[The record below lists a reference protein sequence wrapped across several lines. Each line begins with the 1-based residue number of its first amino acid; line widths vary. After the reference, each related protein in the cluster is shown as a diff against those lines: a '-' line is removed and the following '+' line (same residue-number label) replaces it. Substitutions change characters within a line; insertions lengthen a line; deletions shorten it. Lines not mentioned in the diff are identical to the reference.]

1 MVRSPEELYK
11 ERLRRVQDAVRLN
24 VPDRVPFLG
33 AFAAVSFKY
42 TGITAAEAYFDTEKW
57 CSAVKKTV
65 LDFEP
70 DMYRATITAGVAL
83 ETLGARQYKLPG
95 RGVPVDSTHQ
105 FVEGEYM
112 KADEYD
118 SLLDNP
124 EDYVFRTYIPR
135 VYVALEAF
143 KQLPPLMSLLSGIS
157 STAEFAVPEVAA
169 AFDSFFKAGR
179 EVGRTAAVAEA
190 FEKEMARMGFP
201 AVGRGSTSAP
211 FDRVSDFLRGMRG
224 SMLDMYRQ
232 PDKLLRLLQAEER
245 MLLQQIE
252 TVVSSVRKGGNPRLF
267 MPLHRGADGFMSSK
281 QFETFYWPGL
291 KKVILALVDGGLT
304 PFVFFEG
311 GYNQRLEYLRE
322 LPKGKV
328 VAWFDKTDMFKAKE
342 VLGDR
347 VCLMGNVPS
356 SLLSVGTPQE
366 VKDYSKKLIDIVG
379 DGGGFIMSGGTAIA
393 NVKPELV
400 KLWIDYTREYG
411 VYKR

>member
-1 MVRSPEELYK
+1 MDRSPEELYK

-33 AFAAVSFKY
+33 AIAAVSFKY
-42 TGITAAEAYFDTEKW
+42 TGITAAETYFDTEKW

-70 DMYRATITAGVAL
+70 DMYRATITPGVAL
-83 ETLGARQYKLPG
+83 ETLEARQYKLPG

-143 KQLPPLMSLLSGIS
+143 TQLPPLMSLLSGIS

-169 AFDSFFKAGR
+169 AFDTFFKAGR
-179 EVGRTAAVAEA
+179 EVARTAAVADA

-201 AVGRGSTSAP
+201 SVGRGSTSTP

-224 SMLDMYRQ
+224 AMLDMYRQ
-232 PDKLLRLLQAEER
+232 PDKLFRLLQAEER

-252 TVVSSVRKGGNPRLF
+252 RVVSNVRKGGNPRLF

>member
-1 MVRSPEELYK
+1 MDRSPEELYK

-24 VPDRVPFLG
+24 VPDMVPFLG

-70 DMYRATITAGVAL
+70 DMYRATITPGVAL
-83 ETLGARQYKLPG
+83 ATLEARQYKLPG
-95 RGVPVDSTHQ
+95 RGVPVESTHQ

-143 KQLPPLMSLLSGIS
+143 TQLPPLMSLLSGIS
-157 STAEFAVPEVAA
+157 STAEFAGPEVAA
-169 AFDSFFKAGR
+169 AFDTFFKAGR
-179 EVGRTAAVAEA
+179 EVARTAAVADA

-201 AVGRGSTSAP
+201 SVGRGSTSAP

-232 PDKLLRLLQAEER
+232 PDKLFRLLQAEER

-252 TVVSSVRKGGNPRLF
+252 RVVSNVRKGGNPRLF

-347 VCLMGNVPS
+347 VCLMGNMPS

>member
-1 MVRSPEELYK
+1 V
-11 ERLRRVQDAVRLN
+11 N

-70 DMYRATITAGVAL
+70 DMYRATITPGVAL
-83 ETLGARQYKLPG
+83 ETLEARQYKLPG

-143 KQLPPLMSLLSGIS
+143 TQLPPLMSLLSGIS

-169 AFDSFFKAGR
+169 AFDTFFKAGR
-179 EVGRTAAVAEA
+179 EVARTGAFADA

-201 AVGRGSTSAP
+201 SVGRGSTSTP

-224 SMLDMYRQ
+224 AMLDMYRQ
-232 PDKLLRLLQAEER
+232 PDKLFRLLQAEER

-252 TVVSSVRKGGNPRLF
+252 RVVSNVRKGGNPRLF

>member
-1 MVRSPEELYK
+1 M
-11 ERLRRVQDAVRLN
+11 N

-70 DMYRATITAGVAL
+70 DMYRATITPGDAL
-83 ETLGARQYKLPG
+83 ETLEARQYKLPG

-143 KQLPPLMSLLSGIS
+143 TQLPPLMSLLSGIS

-169 AFDSFFKAGR
+169 AFDTFFKAGR
-179 EVGRTAAVAEA
+179 EVARTGAFADA

-201 AVGRGSTSAP
+201 SVGRGSTSAP

-232 PDKLLRLLQAEER
+232 PDKLFRLLQAEER

-252 TVVSSVRKGGNPRLF
+252 RVVSNVRKGGNPRLF